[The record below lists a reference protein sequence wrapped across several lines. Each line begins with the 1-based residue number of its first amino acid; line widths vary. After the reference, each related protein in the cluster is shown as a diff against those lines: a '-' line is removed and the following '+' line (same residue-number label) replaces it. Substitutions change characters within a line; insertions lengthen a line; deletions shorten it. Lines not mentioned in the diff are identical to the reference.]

1 MIWIWEIQNFLFNL
15 AIVRN
20 IQNNDLY
27 RYLGENKFRNIRTGQ
42 EGVIDDETVRKVF
55 KINVEATTLCE
66 EFPLI
71 EEMIRSLNLK
81 SNKT

>member
-1 MIWIWEIQNFLFNL
+1 MLEQVLVFNM

-27 RYLGENKFRNIRTGQ
+27 RYLGDNKFRNIRTGQ
-42 EGVIDDETVRKVF
+42 EGVIGDEQAQQVF
-55 KINVEATTLCE
+55 KINIDATELLNE
-66 EFPLI
+66 HPII
-71 EEMIRSLNLK
+71 EEMIKSLNLK

>member
-1 MIWIWEIQNFLFNL
+1 M

-42 EGVIDDETVRKVF
+42 EGVIDDEMAQKVF
-55 KINVEATTLCE
+55 KISIEATEVCNE
-66 EFPLI
+66 YPII
-71 EEMIRSLNLK
+71 EEMIKSLNLK

>member
-1 MIWIWEIQNFLFNL
+1 M

-42 EGVIDDETVRKVF
+42 EGIIDDEVAAKVF
-55 KINVEATTLCE
+55 RINLEATELCE

-71 EEMIRSLNLK
+71 EQMIKSLNLK
-81 SNKT
+81 SNKK